1 MLARL
6 LSKQPSYNH
15 CRQRKMM
22 QSLRKTGSFLS
33 SIYLPQVLGIYPT
46 EMKTYIHQNHCARLF
61 VATLITESQNFGERT
76 QISVNR
82 NKLVWVNKLWYIHA
96 MEYYG
101 KRNNLYTQRHAEV
114 SATFCWVTYF
124 QKGTGCMT
132 TFIGVFF
139 KKSKINLWWE
149 KSDQS
154 LRKGGHTGI
163 KFVKINWAVHLK
175 VSSLYCMEIIPH

>member
-6 LSKQPSYNH
+6 LSKQPSYYH

-22 QSLRKTGSFLS
+22 QSLWKTGSFLS
-33 SIYLPQVLGIYPT
+33 SMYLPQVLGIYPT

-61 VATLITESQNFGERT
+61 VATLITESQNFWERT
-76 QISVNR
+76 QISVNT

-101 KRNNLYTQRHAEV
+101 KRNNLYTQQHAEV

-132 TFIGVFF
+132 TYIGVF
-139 KKSKINLWWE
+139 KKKKQNKLM
-149 KSDQS
+149 
-154 LRKGGHTGI
+154 
-163 KFVKINWAVHLK
+163 VK
-175 VSSLYCMEIIPH
+175 EIRSEFEEGWSHRYQICQN